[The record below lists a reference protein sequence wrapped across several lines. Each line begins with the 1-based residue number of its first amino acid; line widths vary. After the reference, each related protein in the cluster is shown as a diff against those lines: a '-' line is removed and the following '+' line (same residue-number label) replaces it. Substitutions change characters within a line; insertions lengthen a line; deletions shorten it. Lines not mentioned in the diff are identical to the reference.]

1 MPDCLKQIIRGDK
14 KATYKF
20 YRKYSPKILN
30 YLIKRLPTAYDAQ
43 DIMQDVFFEAID
55 SLPLLRNETKAL
67 SWLYKIAH
75 NKVVDYYRK
84 KRIKTIL
91 LSQIPYLQLVDKEV
105 HEPEFIFEKNKV
117 RDKIEKVFSLLSWRH
132 QKILRLHYERGMK
145 LKEIAN
151 TFHLSLKATES
162 LLFRAR
168 RRFIFIYE
176 RT

>member
-1 MPDCLKQIIRGDK
+1 M
-14 KATYKF
+14 
-20 YRKYSPKILN
+20 
-30 YLIKRLPTAYDAQ
+30 
-43 DIMQDVFFEAID
+43 
-55 SLPLLRNETKAL
+55 RNETKAL

-105 HEPEFIFEKNKV
+105 HEPEFIFEKNKI
-117 RDKIEKVFSLLSWRH
+117 RDKIEKVFSLLSWLH
-132 QKILRLHYERGMK
+132 QRILQLHHERGVR
-145 LKEIAN
+145 LKEIAK

-168 RRFIFIYE
+168 RRFILIYE